1 MVQDPADDARL
12 VELEV
17 KVSYAEDLI
26 EALNDTVYRQQQ
38 QIDAL
43 VRELR
48 ALRGQVAALQPGDP
62 RSPAEEVPP
71 HY

>member
-1 MVQDPADDARL
+1 VAQDPVVDTRL

-26 EALNDTVYRQQQ
+26 DALNDTVYRQQQ

-43 VRELR
+43 VREVR
-48 ALRGQVAALQPGDP
+48 ALRGQVEALQPGEP
-62 RSPAEEVPP
+62 RSPADEVPP

>member
-1 MVQDPADDARL
+1 MAQDPAVDARL
-12 VELEV
+12 AELEV

-26 EALNDTVYRQQQ
+26 DALNDTVYRQQQ

-48 ALRGQVAALQPGDP
+48 ALRGQIEALQPGDP
-62 RSPAEEVPP
+62 RSPADEMPP